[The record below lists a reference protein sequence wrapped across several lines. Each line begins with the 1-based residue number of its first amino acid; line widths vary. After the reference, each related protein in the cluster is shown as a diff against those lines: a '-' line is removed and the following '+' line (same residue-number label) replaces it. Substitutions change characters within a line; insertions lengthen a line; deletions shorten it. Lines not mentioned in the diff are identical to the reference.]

1 MQIKQ
6 AFINGFISRA
16 QETGVLTQE
25 NSQALA
31 KQASETYDSLVKK
44 AMPPVGVGLVGDAM
58 AFGVPSLIGAAIG
71 HNYSPI
77 SDRELR
83 DEMAYHEDPSISK
96 ALKYALIP
104 GYLGYRAAKVNRLDQ
119 AYQKYRDEHR
129 ADNTQ

>member
-16 QETGVLTQE
+16 HEVGVLDDT
-25 NSQALA
+25 NKAALA
-31 KQASETYDSLVKK
+31 KQASDTFDSLTKE
-44 AMPPVGVGLVGDAM
+44 AIAPVGLVGDVM
-58 AFGVPSLIGAAIG
+58 ALGLPSMIGGAIG
-71 HNYSPI
+71 HNYAPI

-104 GYLGYRAAKVNRLDQ
+104 GYLGYRAAKVDRLNQ
-119 AYQKYRDEHR
+119 AYQKYRDEHQ
-129 ADNTQ
+129 AGNTQ